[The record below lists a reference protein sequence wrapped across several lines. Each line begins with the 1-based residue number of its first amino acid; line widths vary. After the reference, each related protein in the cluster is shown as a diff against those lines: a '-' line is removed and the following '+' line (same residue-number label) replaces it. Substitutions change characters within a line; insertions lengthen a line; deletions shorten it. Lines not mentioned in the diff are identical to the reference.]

1 MLLLYV
7 YVYDIQCFVYTVVI
21 VLYMYKR
28 VICFIFDNHFIY
40 VYYMTSFTQDL
51 QCKLAQFLGPGGGG
65 NDKPPPYSL
74 TKNRLSVSGQNSEDT
89 YDRDSESSTAVTPVK
104 KTSLFSSLLNSATGN
119 SATTDRNT
127 PSSTARSTGSTP
139 GDRYTSATSAG
150 GTPKGGGRD
159 KGGIGSSTDV
169 DDDIWRV

>member
-1 MLLLYV
+1 ML
-7 YVYDIQCFVYTVVI
+7 ISSHI
-21 VLYMYKR
+21 
-28 VICFIFDNHFIY
+28 
-40 VYYMTSFTQDL
+40 QDL

-89 YDRDSESSTAVTPVK
+89 YDHDSESSTAVTPVK
-104 KTSLFSSLLNSATGN
+104 KQSLFSSLLSSATGN
-119 SATTDRNT
+119 SASADRNT

-150 GTPKGGGRD
+150 GAPKGGGRD